1 VADNGV
7 VNPWNVS
14 GEIDYNKL
22 IERFGTRP
30 IDQELLERLKRHTGG
45 LHFHLRRGVFYSHR
59 DLDEVLDEYEKGNR
73 FVIYTGRGPSG
84 PVHLGHLVPWIF
96 TRYLQQAFDAKLL
109 FQFTDD
115 EKLMLNPKLT
125 EEDVDHWTFENALD
139 LMALGFEPEKTEFI
153 VNRRQSDKV
162 YRVALKVARRTTVST
177 VKAIFGFDG
186 DTSPSFMFFPAMQAA
201 PCFIES
207 EREGKPVPCLIPA
220 GIDQDPFWRMTR
232 DTAAKLGYPK
242 PAQIHCRLLPG
253 LLEGGKMSSSVPES
267 AIYTTDEPNM
277 VEEKVNKVKKLGHGP
292 EVCPIYQYYY
302 FLFEESD
309 EALTR
314 IAANCGAEAC
324 IQCKAQL
331 IERVNNL
338 LVDHRAKRE
347 KVRPIVTDLL
357 GF

>member
-1 VADNGV
+1 MADNGV
-7 VNPWNVS
+7 INPWTVS

-22 IERFGTRP
+22 IERFGTKP
-30 IDQELLERLKRHTGG
+30 IDGELLDRFKKYTGG

-59 DLDEVLDEYEKGNR
+59 DLDVMLDEFEKGNR

-96 TRYLQQAFDAKLL
+96 TRYLQQTFDAKLI

-115 EKLMLNPKLT
+115 EKLMLNPELT
-125 EEDVDHWTFENALD
+125 EEEVDHWTFENALD
-139 LMALGFEPEKTEFI
+139 LMALGFEKEKVEFI
-153 VNRRQSDKV
+153 VNRRHSEKV

-186 DTSPSFMFFPAMQAA
+186 DTSPAFMFFPAMQAA

-207 EREGKPVPCLIPA
+207 EREVRPVPCLIPA

-232 DTAAKLGYPK
+232 DTATKLGYPK

-253 LLEGGKMSSSVPES
+253 LSEGGKMSSSVPVS
-267 AIYTTDEPNM
+267 AIYTTDGPDT
-277 VEEKVNKVKKLGHGP
+277 VEEKINKVNTQGRGP
-292 EVCPIYQYYY
+292 ETCSLYQYYY

-314 IAANCGAEAC
+314 IAEGCGARAC
-324 IQCKAQL
+324 ALCKAQL
-331 IERVNNL
+331 IERVNNVL
-338 LVDHRAKRE
+338 ENHRVRREGKRST
-347 KVRPIVTDLL
+347 VTDLL
-357 GF
+357 NL